1 MIDSVP
7 VPAVISHLLVAYL
20 VCVLPWLGRARY
32 RWLKEQ
38 IEAGRSEARL
48 RFYRR
53 VLAAQLGLVLVVLA
67 IWRLGS
73 IAPEALGLIAPA
85 NAPLMTI
92 ALAGFLI
99 SVLVSSLVLRYKG
112 DRRLKRVLQMAGP
125 LLPVSTAERWLFAVV
140 AVGAGISEELAF
152 RGFLL
157 FYFAIFLPGLGRS
170 VAVLA
175 SSAAFG
181 LGHLYQGIRG
191 VVLTAVVGLFL
202 AMLYVLSGSLVV
214 PMVVH
219 AALDLRLLVIVTP
232 ERLKK
237 LGAGAA

>member
-1 MIDSVP
+1 MGVTVSAIL
-7 VPAVISHLLVAYL
+7 SHVFVAYL
-20 VCVLPWLGRARY
+20 ICVLPWLARARY
-32 RWLKEQ
+32 RWLKQ
-38 IEAGRSEARL
+38 QLEAGGAEARL
-48 RFYRR
+48 RFYRL
-53 VLAAQLGLVLVVLA
+53 VLAAQLGLALMVLA

-73 IAPEALGLIAPA
+73 IAPAALGLVAPV
-85 NAPLMTI
+85 NVPVMTI
-92 ALAGFLI
+92 ALAAFLV
-99 SVLVSSLVLRYKG
+99 SLAASSLVLRYKG
-112 DRRLKRVLQMAGP
+112 ERLLKRVFQMAGP

-152 RGFLL
+152 RGFPL
-157 FYFAIFLPGLGRS
+157 FYFATFLPGLGTS

-181 LGHLYQGIRG
+181 LGHLYQGARG

-202 AMLYVLSGSLVV
+202 AMLYVLSGSLAV

-232 ERLKK
+232 ERLRR
-237 LGAGAA
+237 LGAGGG